1 MGWELGS
8 PFSHLIH
15 PHILRDH
22 VFNGPVEPPQNF
34 PPLPLCSPKTQ
45 TRTCMAA
52 GSRGCSPHCGRCH
65 PSQQG
70 PSQLWPLMSIR
81 QGFPG
86 APLSLPLCAGPEGG
100 GAAQPGP
107 PFLWPQAGRMEA
119 GRLEDSRRWEAGAAQ
134 SRLQDLGGVGYQGL
148 QGSLDE
154 SWRKLGH
161 GLRTRRALARATIRG
176 GQEGACLRLCLMGN
190 STGG

>member
-119 GRLEDSRRWEAGAAQ
+119 GRLGWKTLVGG
-134 SRLQDLGGVGYQGL
+134 RLELPSPGCRTWVGLGTKPFR
-148 QGSLDE
+148 DP
-154 SWRKLGH
+154 WMNP
-161 GLRTRRALARATIRG
+161 G
-176 GQEGACLRLCLMGN
+176 GNWGMA
-190 STGG
+190 